1 MWARYAYVRKES
13 MYMLYKNNKSKPSI
27 KFISRNDNFGIKI
40 KNPRPEFTNQS
51 QWSRKAVDA
60 PKR

>member
-1 MWARYAYVRKES
+1 MH
-13 MYMLYKNNKSKPSI
+13 MLEKKACICYTKIISQKPSI